1 MTWKDLLKQLGKYK
15 YILVLI
21 IFLVFIIFL
30 DNNNL
35 IKLRKYKKELNTA
48 KEQNEFYKQKIKE
61 DSLEIQKLKRDKEQ
75 LELYARKTYFF
86 KKDNETIFL
95 IVKDTTQK
103 EDTNK

>member
-1 MTWKDLLKQLGKYK
+1 MTWKDLLRQLDKYK

-48 KEQNEFYKQKIKE
+48 KEQNEYYKQKIKE

-75 LELYARKTYFF
+75 LE
-86 KKDNETIFL
+86 
-95 IVKDTTQK
+95 
-103 EDTNK
+103 

>member
-1 MTWKDLLKQLGKYK
+1 MTWKDLLKQLDKYK
-15 YILVLI
+15 YILALI

-48 KEQNEFYKQKIKE
+48 KKQNEYYKQKIKE

-75 LELYARKTYFF
+75 LELYARKTFFF

-95 IVKDTTQK
+95 IVKDSTQK
-103 EDTNK
+103 ENTKK

>member
-1 MTWKDLLKQLGKYK
+1 
-15 YILVLI
+15 
-21 IFLVFIIFL
+21 LVFIIFL

-35 IKLRKYKKELNTA
+35 IKLRKYKKELNNA

-103 EDTNK
+103 ENTNK

>member
-35 IKLRKYKKELNTA
+35 IKLRKYRKELNTA

-103 EDTNK
+103 ENNNK

>member
-1 MTWKDLLKQLGKYK
+1 MTWKDLLRQLDKYK

-48 KEQNEFYKQKIKE
+48 KKQNEYYKQKIKE

-75 LELYARKTYFF
+75 LELYARKTFFF

-95 IVKDTTQK
+95 IVKDSTQK
-103 EDTNK
+103 ENTKK

>member
-1 MTWKDLLKQLGKYK
+1 MTWKDLLRQLDKYK

-48 KEQNEFYKQKIKE
+48 KEQNEYYKQKIKE

-95 IVKDTTQK
+95 IVKDSTQK
-103 EDTNK
+103 ENTKK

>member
-1 MTWKDLLKQLGKYK
+1 MTWKDFLKQLGKYK

-35 IKLRKYKKELNTA
+35 IKLRKYKKELNNA
-48 KEQNEFYKQKIKE
+48 KEQNEYYKQKIKE

-103 EDTNK
+103 ENTNK

>member
-1 MTWKDLLKQLGKYK
+1 MTWKDFLKQLGKYK

-103 EDTNK
+103 ENTNK

>member
-35 IKLRKYKKELNTA
+35 IKLRKYRKELNTA
-48 KEQNEFYKQKIKE
+48 KEQNEYYKQKIKE

-103 EDTNK
+103 ENTNK

>member
-1 MTWKDLLKQLGKYK
+1 MTWKDLLKQLDKYK

-35 IKLRKYKKELNTA
+35 IKLRKYKKELNNA

-103 EDTNK
+103 ENTNK

>member
-1 MTWKDLLKQLGKYK
+1 MTWKDLLRQLDKYK

-35 IKLRKYKKELNTA
+35 IKLRKYKKQLNTA
-48 KEQNEFYKQKIKE
+48 KEQNEYYKQKIKE

-75 LELYARKTYFF
+75 LELYARKTFFF

-95 IVKDTTQK
+95 IVKDSTQK
-103 EDTNK
+103 ENSKK

>member
-1 MTWKDLLKQLGKYK
+1 MNWKDLLKQLDKYK
-15 YILVLI
+15 YILALI
-21 IFLVFIIFL
+21 LFFVFIIFL

-35 IKLRKYKKELNTA
+35 IKLRKYRKELNTA

-61 DSLEIQKLKRDKEQ
+61 DSLEIQKLKHDKEQ

-103 EDTNK
+103 ENANK

>member
-1 MTWKDLLKQLGKYK
+1 MTWKDLLKQLDKYK

-35 IKLRKYKKELNTA
+35 IKLRKYRKELNNA
-48 KEQNEFYKQKIKE
+48 KEQNEYYKQKIKE

-103 EDTNK
+103 ENTNK

>member
-1 MTWKDLLKQLGKYK
+1 MTWKDLLRQLDKYK

-21 IFLVFIIFL
+21 LFLVFIIFL

-35 IKLRKYKKELNTA
+35 IKLRKYRKELNTA
-48 KEQNEFYKQKIKE
+48 KEQNEYYKQKIKE

-86 KKDNETIFL
+86 KKDKETIFL
-95 IVKDTTQK
+95 IVKDSTQK
-103 EDTNK
+103 ENTKK

>member
-1 MTWKDLLKQLGKYK
+1 MTWKDFLKQLGKYK

-35 IKLRKYKKELNTA
+35 IKLRKYKKELNNA

-103 EDTNK
+103 ENTNK

>member
-1 MTWKDLLKQLGKYK
+1 MTWKDLLKQLDKYK

-35 IKLRKYKKELNTA
+35 IKLRKYKKELNNA

>member
-1 MTWKDLLKQLGKYK
+1 MTWKDFLKQLDKYK

-103 EDTNK
+103 ENTNK

>member
-1 MTWKDLLKQLGKYK
+1 MTWKDLLKQLDKYK

-103 EDTNK
+103 ENTNK

>member
-1 MTWKDLLKQLGKYK
+1 MTWKDLLRQLDKYK

-48 KEQNEFYKQKIKE
+48 KEQNEYYKQKIKE

-75 LELYARKTYFF
+75 LELYARKTFFF

-95 IVKDTTQK
+95 IVKDSTQK
-103 EDTNK
+103 ENTKK

>member
-1 MTWKDLLKQLGKYK
+1 MTWKDLLKQLDKYK

-35 IKLRKYKKELNTA
+35 IKLRKYRKELNNA

>member
-1 MTWKDLLKQLGKYK
+1 MTWKDFLKQLGKYK

-48 KEQNEFYKQKIKE
+48 KEQNEYYKQKIKE

-75 LELYARKTYFF
+75 LELYARKTFFF

-95 IVKDTTQK
+95 IVKDSTQK
-103 EDTNK
+103 ENTKK

>member
-1 MTWKDLLKQLGKYK
+1 MTWKDLLKQLDKYK

-35 IKLRKYKKELNTA
+35 IKLRKYKKELNNA
-48 KEQNEFYKQKIKE
+48 KEQNEYYKQKIKE

-103 EDTNK
+103 ENTNK

>member
-1 MTWKDLLKQLGKYK
+1 MTWKDFLKQLGKYK

-48 KEQNEFYKQKIKE
+48 KEQNEYYKQKIKE

-103 EDTNK
+103 ENTNK

>member
-1 MTWKDLLKQLGKYK
+1 MTWKYLLKQLDKYK

-21 IFLVFIIFL
+21 LFLVFIIFL

-95 IVKDTTQK
+95 IVKDTNQK
-103 EDTNK
+103 ENNNK

>member
-1 MTWKDLLKQLGKYK
+1 MTWKDFLKQLGKYK

-35 IKLRKYKKELNTA
+35 IKLRKYRKELNTA

-103 EDTNK
+103 ENTNK

>member
-1 MTWKDLLKQLGKYK
+1 MTWKDLLKQLDKYK

-35 IKLRKYKKELNTA
+35 IKLRKYRKELNTA

-103 EDTNK
+103 ENTNK

>member
-1 MTWKDLLKQLGKYK
+1 MTWKDLLRQLDKYK

-35 IKLRKYKKELNTA
+35 IKLRKYKKQLNTA
-48 KEQNEFYKQKIKE
+48 KEQNEYYKQKIKE

-95 IVKDTTQK
+95 IVKDSTQK
-103 EDTNK
+103 ENTKK

>member
-1 MTWKDLLKQLGKYK
+1 MTWKDLLRQLDKYK

-48 KEQNEFYKQKIKE
+48 KEQNEYYKQKIKE

-103 EDTNK
+103 ENTNK

>member
-1 MTWKDLLKQLGKYK
+1 MTWKDFLKQLDKYK

-48 KEQNEFYKQKIKE
+48 KEQNEYYKQKIKE

-103 EDTNK
+103 ENTNK

>member
-1 MTWKDLLKQLGKYK
+1 MTWKDLLKQLDKYK

-35 IKLRKYKKELNTA
+35 IKLRKYRKELNNA

-103 EDTNK
+103 ENTNK

>member
-1 MTWKDLLKQLGKYK
+1 MTWKDFLKQLGKYK

-35 IKLRKYKKELNTA
+35 IKLRKYRKELNNA

-103 EDTNK
+103 ENTNK

>member
-1 MTWKDLLKQLGKYK
+1 MTWKDLLKQLDKYK

-35 IKLRKYKKELNTA
+35 IKLRKYRKELNTA
-48 KEQNEFYKQKIKE
+48 KEQNEYYKQKIKE

-103 EDTNK
+103 ENTNK

>member
-1 MTWKDLLKQLGKYK
+1 MTWKDFLKQLDKYK

-35 IKLRKYKKELNTA
+35 IKLRKYKKELNNA

-103 EDTNK
+103 ENTNK

>member
-1 MTWKDLLKQLGKYK
+1 MTWKDFLKQLGKYK

-35 IKLRKYKKELNTA
+35 IKLRKYKKELNNA